1 MPTFFRALADRLEK
15 NTQPLNRYEGFKGDG
30 AVILRDRRGTAKA
43 EIPNVSEKANGGTLS
58 DDPLAI
64 YKPTGAKAVDAA
76 KAMGNFTGWTY
87 AAVNAIASEVANI
100 QFRLYK
106 GSGEDHSEVDDHE
119 LLTLLEG
126 FNDQITGIEL
136 KYVTMTH

>member
-1 MPTFFRALADRLEK
+1 MPQFLRAIADRWEK

-43 EIPNVSEKANGGTLS
+43 EIPNVSEKANGGTLR

-64 YKPTGAKAVDAA
+64 YKPTGAKHVDAA

-87 AAVNAIASEVANI
+87 AAVNAIASELANI
-100 QFRLYK
+100 RFRLRK
-106 GSGEDHSEVDDHE
+106 VNRRAASTRRLRRCKWRHSRGGCCADNRAV
-119 LLTLLEG
+119 
-126 FNDQITGIEL
+126 
-136 KYVTMTH
+136 